1 MTTDK
6 TPEKSEESRKAPEPS
21 TARNDTAQQD
31 QHWHDPADGNED
43 EEDLF
48 NDIPV

>member
-1 MTTDK
+1 MTTGK
-6 TPEKSEESRKAPEPS
+6 TPDTNEETRKAPDPAA
-21 TARNDTAQQD
+21 ARDDAAQQD
-31 QHWHDPADGNED
+31 QHWHDPADESED

>member
-6 TPEKSEESRKAPEPS
+6 TPDKSEEAPKAPEPATVRDN
-21 TARNDTAQQD
+21 TARQD
-31 QHWHDPADGNED
+31 QHRHDPADESED